1 MVDYFRHAADVLV
14 GPWTG
19 DTDIARTAI
28 AAHEAAEEQTD
39 ETTD

>member
-19 DTDIARTAI
+19 DDAI
-28 AAHEAAEEQTD
+28 ATLTATADAAAEDAVD